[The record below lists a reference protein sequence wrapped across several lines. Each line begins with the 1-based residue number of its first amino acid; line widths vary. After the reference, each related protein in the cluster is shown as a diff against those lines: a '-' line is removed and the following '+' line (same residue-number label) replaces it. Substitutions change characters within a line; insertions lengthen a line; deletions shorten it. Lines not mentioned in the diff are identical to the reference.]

1 MDSQAAKR
9 IQPKLYQQALGYVPE
24 RTMAETGKTLIVQK
38 LTSRLIYAFRTFVLR
53 QEIPYLFGLVITD
66 KCNLNCFYCESKNSG
81 KYHFAREKAFSV
93 LRDAFNRGHRSLYF
107 TGGEPMLWN
116 DNGTDVSS
124 LDKYARELGY
134 LDVFIYT
141 NGTIPLDVPDCNYI
155 VTIDGP
161 REIHNKIREGT
172 YDLIVN
178 NVRHA
183 VTNSVLASITFN
195 KDNIEY
201 LEDFV
206 REIYDLKLFKGI
218 AFNLLTQWP
227 EILAKYGIIGDER
240 IELLDRIWRLKKDG
254 YPIVLSKSAYIAMR
268 KNSWKRPIPQIELGT
283 KDRIFKCC
291 RDVDNPSVCENCG
304 YASCVEV
311 SQILSLKPSAMW
323 QILSIVKY
331 NDWTQ

>member
-1 MDSQAAKR
+1 M
-9 IQPKLYQQALGYVPE
+9 PE
-24 RTMAETGKTLIVQK
+24 RTMAETGKTIIMQK
-38 LTSRLIYAFRTFVLR
+38 LASRLIYAFRTFVLR

-81 KYHFAREKAFSV
+81 KYHFTSEHAFSV
-93 LRDAFNRGHRSLYF
+93 LHDAYNRGHRSLYF

-116 DNGTDVSS
+116 DNGYDVSN
-124 LDKYARELGY
+124 LVKYARELGY

-141 NGTIPLDVPDCNYI
+141 NGTMPFDVPDCHYI

-161 REIHNKIREGT
+161 KEIHNKIREGT
-172 YDLIVN
+172 YDIIIQ
-178 NVRHA
+178 NVRQA
-183 VTNSVLASITFN
+183 VTNSVLASITFTKEN
-195 KDNIEY
+195 
-201 LEDFV
+201 
-206 REIYDLKLFKGI
+206 R
-218 AFNLLTQWP
+218 
-227 EILAKYGIIGDER
+227 YGIIGDER

-283 KDRIFKCC
+283 KDRVFKCC

-304 YASCVEV
+304 YASCIEV

-323 QILSIVKY
+323 QILRMVM
-331 NDWTQ
+331 